1 MEKKITI
8 GSRAFFDGMPD
19 FRPKDTDT
27 LILTDSPKGFTNY
40 RQSSMSGRCVMEWA
54 VKRKADFIAY
64 ALRENAS
71 GLEFG
76 KFIVPEVI
84 EELGL
89 TLDDLKTLYAH
100 YEGRIDK
107 KHRYQ
112 HAIYN
117 AYVANNV
124 FTLTDEQRAIAYKAY
139 KAERPEYFAEKSDK
153 GKGARVVKFNGI
165 KEK

>member
-8 GSRAFFDGMPD
+8 GSRAFFNGMPD

-27 LILTDSPKGFTNY
+27 LVLTDNPKGFTHY
-40 RQSSMSGRCVMEWA
+40 RQSSMSGRCVMEWG
-54 VKRKADFIAY
+54 VKPKKDFIAY
-64 ALRENAS
+64 ALREKAS

-76 KFIVPEVI
+76 KFLVPKFAS
-84 EELGL
+84 ELGL
-89 TLDDLKTLYAH
+89 TIADLAKLYAH
-100 YEGRIDK
+100 FEDRIDK

-117 AYVANNV
+117 AYVVNNV
-124 FTLTDEQRAIAYKAY
+124 FTLTDEQRAIAYEAY

-153 GKGARVVKFNGI
+153 GKVQGL
-165 KEK
+165 

>member
-8 GSRAFFDGMPD
+8 GSSAFFNGMPD

-27 LILTDSPKGFTNY
+27 LVLTDNPKGFTNY
-40 RQSSMSGRCVMEWA
+40 RQSSMSGRCVMEWV
-54 VKRKADFIAY
+54 VKPKADFIAY
-64 ALRENAS
+64 ALREKAS

-100 YEGRIDK
+100 YEGRIDA
-107 KHRYQ
+107 KHEYQ
-112 HAIYN
+112 RIICK
-117 AYVANNV
+117 AYMDNGA
-124 FTLTDEQRAIAYKAY
+124 FALTDAQRDEAYKSY
-139 KAERPEYFAEKSDK
+139 QE
-153 GKGARVVKFNGI
+153 ARKVEQNKT
-165 KEK
+165 E

>member
-8 GSRAFFDGMPD
+8 GSRAFFNGMPD

-27 LILTDSPKGFTNY
+27 LVLTDNPKGFTNY
-40 RQSSMSGRCVMEWA
+40 RQSSMSGRCVMEWV
-54 VKRKADFIAY
+54 VKPKADFIAY
-64 ALRENAS
+64 ALREKAG

-100 YEGRIDK
+100 YKDRLDAQHDYQRIICK
-107 KHRYQ
+107 
-112 HAIYN
+112 
-117 AYVANNV
+117 AYMDNGG
-124 FTLTDEQRAIAYKAY
+124 FTLTDAQREEAYKSY
-139 KAERPEYFAEKSDK
+139 QE
-153 GKGARVVKFNGI
+153 ARKVEQNKT
-165 KEK
+165 K